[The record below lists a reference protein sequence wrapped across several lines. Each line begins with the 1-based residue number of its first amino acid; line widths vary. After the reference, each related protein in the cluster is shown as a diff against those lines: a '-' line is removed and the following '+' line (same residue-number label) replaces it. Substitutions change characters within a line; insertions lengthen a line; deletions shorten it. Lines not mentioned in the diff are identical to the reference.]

1 MRRNNTQS
9 LSEVIREFVK
19 GSSIERKLKET
30 DVVQSWE
37 ELLGKTVASYTKNVS
52 INNKVLFVEITSS
65 IVKNE
70 LFMMREEI
78 RIKLNER
85 AGEEIVKTIIF
96 K

>member
-78 RIKLNER
+78 RMKLNER
-85 AGEEIVKTIIF
+85 AGEELIKTIIF

>member
-37 ELLGKTVASYTKNVS
+37 ELLGKTIAGYTKNVTLK
-52 INNKVLFVEITSS
+52 NKVLFVEITSS
-65 IVKNE
+65 VVKNE

-78 RIKLNER
+78 RLKMNER
-85 AGEEIVKTIIF
+85 AGEELVSTIIF

>member
-19 GSSIERKLKET
+19 GSGIERKLKET

-37 ELLGKTVASYTKNVS
+37 ELLGKTVAGYTRNIS
-52 INNKVLFVEITSS
+52 IKNKVLFVEITSS

-78 RIKLNER
+78 RNKLNER
-85 AGEEIVKTIIF
+85 AGEELVTTIVF